1 MGVVEILRSAY
12 SPECAV
18 ASSTQGLAQRT
29 LLKPEFASI
38 RLQRS
43 VFTSRLVCWDIESSI
58 IPQGKRMSENET
70 PQAPQK
76 IILIVTDPDN
86 PKQGEVMVI
95 DEPRKAESAIEG
107 LLEAGCDQ
115 QHIRTF
121 IGTPFEAIIT
131 HRPVV
136 TLVGSE
142 MSQDESDARPRETRM
157 SDAFPSAA
165 DDAG

>member
-1 MGVVEILRSAY
+1 
-12 SPECAV
+12 
-18 ASSTQGLAQRT
+18 
-29 LLKPEFASI
+29 
-38 RLQRS
+38 
-43 VFTSRLVCWDIESSI
+43 
-58 IPQGKRMSENET
+58 MSETETNEIET
-70 PQAPQK
+70 PRAPQK
-76 IILIVTDPDN
+76 IILLVTDPDN

-121 IGTPFEAIIT
+121 IGTPFEAIVT

-142 MSQDESDARPRETRM
+142 MSQDESDARPREGRM
-157 SDAFPSAA
+157 SDAFPSAV